1 MTTPDSIHKPSGIVL
16 ATSKETFK
24 RERYVWAIT
33 LLLRPKGS
41 SVSVVVPETSY
52 SSLYSTWQ
60 AFPFGTPTSIWQAIR
75 HGTITVEAAVDQA
88 FACVNSFEDTIKRA
102 KQQAAGHVEVEEAVK

>member
-1 MTTPDSIHKPSGIVL
+1 MIPPNVYKPNGVVL
-16 ATSKETFK
+16 ATSKETFQQA
-24 RERYVWAIT
+24 RHAWVIT
-33 LLLRPKGS
+33 LRITPKNS
-41 SVSVVVPETSY
+41 NVAVVTPDTSY
-52 SSLYSTWQ
+52 ETIYRTWQ
-60 AFPFGTPTSIWQAIR
+60 AFPFGEPTSIWQAIR